1 MNMNSV
7 DWTKWSA
14 IAGVVS
20 SFAILATLVYLAIQ
34 TQQVVTQTRQNSE
47 AILSASRQESLN
59 AELQVLRMI
68 YDDPI
73 TSFEQPL
80 QDGTIGLKQ
89 RAVDFSLFRVREL
102 QWLQYQ
108 DGLLDEATMQ
118 SYVSILVL
126 NIQTSDR
133 IRRHWDAYS
142 AAFSPGFVAQVNS
155 MRDGALQ
162 Q

>member
-1 MNMNSV
+1 MSNV
-7 DWTKWSA
+7 DWAKWSA
-14 IAGVVS
+14 IAGVTS
-20 SFAILATLVYLAIQ
+20 SVAILATLVYLAIQ

-68 YDDPI
+68 YDDPV

-80 QDGTIGLKQ
+80 QDGAVGLKQ
-89 RAVDFSLFRVREL
+89 RAVDFALFRVREL

-108 DGLLDEATMQ
+108 DGLLDEATMR
-118 SYVSILVL
+118 SYITILVG
-126 NIQTSDR
+126 NIQTSPR
-133 IRRHWDAYS
+133 IREHWNAYS
-142 AAFSPGFVAQVNS
+142 AAFSPSFVAEVNG
-155 MRDGALQ
+155 MRPVPLQ